1 VSTTQ
6 TESADS
12 RTTATTG
19 SFGRLWG
26 AYSVSVLGDEFYAV
40 AVPLIVFQIGGT
52 AGAMTVVYAC
62 SLLPQ
67 AVSGLLGGV
76 LADRYDRV
84 RSLRACYAASGLI
97 LFAACALFALRG
109 VSVSGLAAV
118 AILLGV
124 FAAVAAAC
132 FDSVLP
138 NFVPAGRLSRA
149 NAMTEASRTACVV
162 AGPAAAGLVTAATA
176 PQYSLLVDGVSFA
189 LSFALL
195 NRMGE
200 SRRDHA
206 GRPRAARRSAW
217 LEFRSGL
224 RHAFVDNSAIR
235 VGVTL
240 STVVNLVFGA
250 YEPLLVYRLRA
261 QLGVSA
267 EGVGVILAIAGATA
281 VAVAV
286 LLSWRAPTRGL
297 MAIMTL
303 SATVQGLA
311 VLAIGLFSSVA
322 IITAGEVAFVSAM
335 VLYTVSWRALRQS
348 RVPAH
353 LLGRV
358 AGACR
363 SVAYAGAF
371 GGSVVSAILLDGSIR
386 VNTSL
391 AISGAAV
398 AILGATMF
406 TRSRRRERAGEGAT

>member
-138 NFVPAGRLSRA
+138 NFVP
-149 NAMTEASRTACVV
+149 EASRTACVV